1 MRVKLQ
7 LVLCSDD
14 GHEETVTDIVTLK
27 KDHQR
32 IAPLGLTLAE
42 AKQLLKTIQHRVLQR
57 QVDTFLDACST
68 CKDCGT
74 PLKVKGYHTRSFR
87 TLFGTFKLSSPRL
100 FHCDC
105 RRHKTTSFRPLS
117 SLLTESVAPELL
129 LMETKWSSLVSYGMT
144 VDALKDFL
152 PLDVTLDVKTVR
164 HDTLKVA
171 ERCEAELGEEQWSFI
186 EGCPRDWGTLPIPD
200 GPITVGID
208 GGYVRD
214 WEANKHNV
222 EVIVGKSTLAFR
234 RDEEEDIPSSKRFG
248 FVQTLDP
255 KPKRRLFEVL
265 TSQRIQLNQQITFL
279 SDGSD
284 TVRELQLSMSPEAE
298 HILDWFHLSMK
309 LTVLDQ
315 YGKGLVH
322 CDAVLGEEIR
332 AKIERLKWSLWHGN
346 LYKALYKIDDIESLI
361 YSFEETYPKFKR
373 LLKAVEEFRTY
384 IVNNGH
390 LIPNYGERYRNGEAI
405 ATGFVESTVN
415 QVVSKRFC
423 KKQQMQWSK
432 RGAHLLLQTRVKTLN
447 RELGAVFKGWY
458 PDMKVEELPDA
469 A

>member
-7 LVLCSDD
+7 LVICDDD
-14 GHEETVTDIVTLK
+14 GHEETVTDVVTLK
-27 KDHQR
+27 KDHRR
-32 IAPLGLTLAE
+32 IEHMGLTLAE
-42 AKQLLKTIQHRVLQR
+42 AKQLLTTIQQRVLQR
-57 QVDTFLDACST
+57 QVDTLLDACST

-74 PLKVKGYHTRSFR
+74 PLKVKGYHSRSFR
-87 TLFGTFKLSSPRL
+87 TLFGTFKLASPRL
-100 FHCDC
+100 FHCRC
-105 RRHKTTSFRPLS
+105 QRRKTTSFRPLS
-117 SLLTESVAPELL
+117 VLLTESVAPELL
-129 LMETKWSSLVSYGMT
+129 LMETKWASLVSYGMT
-144 VDALKDFL
+144 VEALTDFL
-152 PLDVTLDVKTVR
+152 PLEVTLDAKTVR

-171 ERCEAELGEEQWSFI
+171 ERCEAELGEEQGSFI
-186 EGCPRDWGTLPIPD
+186 EGCPRDWGNLPIPD

-214 WEANKHNV
+214 WEAKKHNF
-222 EVIVGKSTLAFR
+222 EVIVGKSTLAFK
-234 RDEEEDIPSSKRFG
+234 RDEEDETPSSKRFG
-248 FVQTLDP
+248 FVQTLDT
-255 KPKRRLFEVL
+255 KSKRRLYEVL
-265 TSQRIQLNQQITFL
+265 KSQGMQMNQQLTFL

-284 TVRELQLSMSPEAE
+284 TVRDLQLYMSPEAE

-322 CDAVLGEEIR
+322 CDAGLGEEIR
-332 AKIERLKWSLWHGN
+332 EKIERLKWSLWHGN
-346 LYKALYKIDDIESLI
+346 LSKALYKIDDIESLI
-361 YSFEETYPKFKR
+361 YNFEETYPKFKP

-384 IVNNGH
+384 IVNNRH

-423 KKQQMQWSK
+423 KRQQMQWSK

-447 RELGAVFKGWY
+447 HELGTVFQRWY
-458 PDMKVEELPDA
+458 PDMEVEELPDA